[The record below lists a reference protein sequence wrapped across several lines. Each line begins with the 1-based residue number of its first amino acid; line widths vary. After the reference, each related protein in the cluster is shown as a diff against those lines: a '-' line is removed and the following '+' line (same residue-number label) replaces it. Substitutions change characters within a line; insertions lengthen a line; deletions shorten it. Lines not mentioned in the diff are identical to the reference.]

1 MQSRRTFYLTC
12 ACVLAGAL
20 AGSAHAFSLDTVA
33 GRGVGDRKPAKRA
46 GLLAPTGVTMQGVA
60 ALITDSQH
68 ARVRKVKNNGK
79 IVTFAGTYPGTF
91 GDFAPASAVGLKV
104 PTKSRVAP
112 NGDVLI
118 AEYGSDR
125 VRRIVNDTA
134 VPVAGVPDDPGF
146 SGDGGPATE
155 AQLDGPSDASQDDA
169 GNVYIADSRNH
180 RIRKIDAVTGNISTI
195 AGTGAPGYAGNGGLA
210 KDAQLNTPVCVL
222 PGPGGA
228 LYVCDYG
235 NHAIRRID
243 PDGVIRGVAGKGEAG
258 FSGDGKKAKK
268 ALLDHPTDVAFEANG
283 NIIIAD
289 SGNQRVR
296 RINVQGRNPR
306 MSTIAGNGQEGFT
319 GTGVPALSPL
329 GDPTG
334 VTVHPDGRILIAEA
348 SNDRVRALVNLQTLV
363 NFAGDG
369 VGTFGGDGGAARKA
383 QFSAVH
389 GVNVDALGNILIAD
403 YGNYRIRKVDVATG
417 KVTTLAGTGS
427 PDFSGD
433 GGPATSAGLSVSDI
447 VVDALGNVIFSDT
460 MNNRVRRID
469 ALGTITTIVG
479 TGVAG
484 FAGDGGDATDAQ
496 IDAPTGVALD
506 GAGNLYV
513 ADFLN
518 DRIRRVD
525 KATGK
530 ISTVAGNG
538 GTGFDGDGKAATSAS
553 LNNPTDVAFLA
564 NGDMLIAD
572 FRNHRVRLV
581 SGGQI
586 STYAGTGTSG
596 DNSDG
601 PLAPSQTQLSF
612 PSDVQV
618 DASGNVFVADSGNDK
633 IREVLASDGGMRT
646 IAGTGLTGLV
656 DADDA
661 LDGRMAVPLR
671 IHLLGDGSMVVADS
685 QNFVIRMLQP

>member
-12 ACVLAGAL
+12 ACLLACAI
-20 AGSAHAFSLDTVA
+20 APSAHAFSLDTIA
-33 GRGVGDRKPAKRA
+33 GRGVGDGSKAVKA
-46 GLLAPTGVTMQGVA
+46 GLLAPTGVTFQGTT
-60 ALITDSQH
+60 ALITDSEH
-68 ARVRKVKNNGK
+68 GRVRRVNAKGK
-79 IVTFAGTYPGTF
+79 ISTFAGTYPGTF

-104 PTKSRVAP
+104 PTKSRVTP

-125 VRRIVNDTA
+125 VRRISNGTA
-134 VPVAGVPDDPGF
+134 MPVAGVPDDPGF
-146 SGDGGPATE
+146 SGDGGPAID
-155 AQLDGPSDASQDDA
+155 AQLDGPSDASQDAA

-180 RIRKIDAVTGNISTI
+180 RIRKIDAATGNISTI
-195 AGTGAPGYAGNGGLA
+195 AGNGTPGYFGNGGLA
-210 KDAQLNTPVCVL
+210 TAAQLNTPVCVL
-222 PGPGGA
+222 PGPNGA
-228 LYVCDYG
+228 LYICDYG

-243 PDGVIRGVAGKGEAG
+243 PDGVIRGVTGKGEPG

-268 ALLDHPTDVAFEANG
+268 ARLNHPTDVAFEANG

-296 RINVQGRNPR
+296 RINVNVPRPR
-306 MSTIAGNGQEGFT
+306 MATLAGNGDEGYT
-319 GTGVPALSPL
+319 GNNVPALSPL

-334 VTVHPDGRILIAEA
+334 VAVHPDGRILIAEA
-348 SNDRVRALVNLQTLV
+348 SNNRVRALVNYQTLQ

-369 VGTFGGDGGAARKA
+369 VATFGGDGGPALKA
-383 QFSAVH
+383 QFSAIH

-403 YGNYRIRKVDVATG
+403 YGNYRIRRVDAATG
-417 KVTTLAGTGS
+417 NVTTIAGTGS
-427 PDFSGD
+427 PSFSGE
-433 GGPATSAGLSVSDI
+433 GGPATSAGLTVSDM
-447 VVDALGNVIFSDT
+447 VVDALGGIIFSDT
-460 MNNRVRRID
+460 MNDRVRRID
-469 ALGTITTIVG
+469 AVGNVTTIVG
-479 TGVAG
+479 TGVGG
-484 FAGDGGDATDAQ
+484 FSGDGGPATDAQ

-506 GAGNLYV
+506 AAGNLYF

-518 DRIRRVD
+518 NRIRRVD
-525 KATGK
+525 KVSNQIT
-530 ISTVAGNG
+530 TVAGNG
-538 GTGFDGDGKAATSAS
+538 GAGYDGDGKAATSAS

-564 NGDMLIAD
+564 SGDMLIAD

-581 SGGQI
+581 SGGMI

-596 DNSDG
+596 DNGDG
-601 PLAPSQTQLSF
+601 PLAPSQMRLSL

-618 DASGNVFVADSGNDK
+618 DAQGNVFVADSGNDK

-656 DADDA
+656 DATNA

-671 IHLLGDGSMVVADS
+671 IHLLGDGSMIVADS